1 MNEADNLEQVNHIPK
16 SAGNR
21 KVRITYRHFWKRFS
35 PEHFYLDKLLRDNSS
50 GRFVVDSVYPGFI
63 SKLTQR
69 IGRRFRFISRVK
81 MPNHDVSPEYQNK
94 KKIWWT
100 GENVRPPTDGQYSIF
115 VSFDQDSYSG
125 KNVTFP
131 LIWDTILYPDLYF
144 LSRVGIANLDA
155 DSLLQPR
162 LPNKATEFCCTFI
175 NNPEPFRLRGIDELS
190 KHGKVDIFGSHT
202 RNSVK
207 SKIEVATRYK
217 FVMCFENDLFP
228 GYITEKLL
236 DAYLC
241 GAVPLYWGDLGNEPH
256 INRRA
261 FINAKDFS
269 SLYDFAKYVGNL
281 SDVEY
286 EKIQSEPLLNSL
298 PSAEKLIKAIKNL

>member
-1 MNEADNLEQVNHIPK
+1 
-16 SAGNR
+16 
-21 KVRITYRHFWKRFS
+21 
-35 PEHFYLDKLLRDNSS
+35 
-50 GRFVVDSVYPGFI
+50 
-63 SKLTQR
+63 
-69 IGRRFRFISRVK
+69 
-81 MPNHDVSPEYQNK
+81 
-94 KKIWWT
+94 
-100 GENVRPPTDGQYSIF
+100 
-115 VSFDQDSYSG
+115 
-125 KNVTFP
+125 
-131 LIWDTILYPDLYF
+131 
-144 LSRVGIANLDA
+144 
-155 DSLLQPR
+155 
-162 LPNKATEFCCTFI
+162 
-175 NNPEPFRLRGIDELS
+175 
-190 KHGKVDIFGSHT
+190 
-202 RNSVK
+202 
-207 SKIEVATRYK
+207 
-217 FVMCFENDLFP
+217 MCFENDLFP